1 MVRSVFV
8 LGSSLY
14 RSNIFWYIH
23 PVITSMFLEIIKAI
37 ILGLVEGIT
46 EFLPISSTGHLII
59 VNQWLNF
66 SKSFT
71 AMFDVVIQLGAIL
84 AVIVV
89 FWKKLWPFSKDE
101 QTQAITLNVLNTQ
114 IWYKTLLAVL
124 PALVLGALFAG
135 TIEEKLFNPVTVA
148 IALVV
153 GGVILFIVE
162 KRKPTATPQA
172 FTSAISY
179 RTAFLIGL
187 FQCLAMI
194 PGTSRSAATIIGAMI
209 LGASRAV
216 AVEFSFFLAIPTML
230 AASAYSLLKYDL
242 VLSVNEMLVLIVG
255 FVTAFL
261 TALAVIKFFL
271 NYIQKHDFK
280 VFAYYRIALGLVILG
295 GVFLW
300 PVIQ

>member
-1 MVRSVFV
+1 
-8 LGSSLY
+8 
-14 RSNIFWYIH
+14 
-23 PVITSMFLEIIKAI
+23 MFLEIIKAI

-59 VNQWLNF
+59 LNNWLSF
-66 SKSFT
+66 SQSFT
-71 AMFDVVIQLGAIL
+71 TMFDVVIQLGAIL

-89 FWKKLWPFSKDE
+89 FWKKLWPFGKDE
-101 QTQAITLNVLNTQ
+101 QTKAITLNVLHTQ
-114 IWYKTLLAVL
+114 IWYKTLLAVV
-124 PALVLGALFAG
+124 PALVLGALLG
-135 TIEEKLFNPVTVA
+135 NIIEDTLFNPITVA

-153 GGVILFIVE
+153 GGIVLLVVE
-162 KRKPTATPQA
+162 RRKPSATPPT

-179 RTAFLIGL
+179 RTAFFIGL

-242 VLSVNEMLVLIVG
+242 AIGVNEFLILGIG
-255 FVTAFL
+255 FVAAFL
-261 TALAVIKFFL
+261 TALGVIKFFL

-280 VFAYYRIALGLVILG
+280 VFAYYRIGLGIIVLLVFNLL
-295 GVFLW
+295 VK
-300 PVIQ
+300 